1 MMQHRGLLALVALLA
16 GAQPVTASANVITD
30 WDEIGVKT
38 VQPIGAPP
46 PINPGL
52 FFRAMAM
59 MHIAMFNAVNAI
71 EPRYQP
77 YKFQEQAEPDAS
89 PEAAAAS
96 AAANV
101 LVGVVPN
108 ADVRAKLTSYLTT
121 IPDSEAKD
129 RGLKLGEDVA
139 SKMLELRADD
149 GSKTPNA
156 YRPITQ
162 PGVLRSYRRDDR
174 LGVSHD
180 DPLRHDEPVAISS
193 RTAS

>member
-1 MMQHRGLLALVALLA
+1 MFQHRCLLALAVLVA
-16 GAQPVTASANVITD
+16 GTHSTTTSANVITD

-59 MHIAMFNAVNAI
+59 MHVAMFNAVDSI
-71 EPRYQP
+71 DPRYQP
-77 YKFQEQAEPDAS
+77 YKFQTKASADAL

-101 LVGVVPN
+101 LASVVPKS
-108 ADVRAKLTSYLTT
+108 DVRATLTSYLATF
-121 IPDSEAKD
+121 PDSEAKD
-129 RGLKLGEDVA
+129 RGVTLGADVA
-139 SKMLELRADD
+139 AKMLELRVDD

-156 YRPITQ
+156 YRPMTQ
-162 PGVLRSYRRDDR
+162 PGVY
-174 LGVSHD
+174 V
-180 DPLRHDEPVAISS
+180 P
-193 RTAS
+193 TALTIGWE